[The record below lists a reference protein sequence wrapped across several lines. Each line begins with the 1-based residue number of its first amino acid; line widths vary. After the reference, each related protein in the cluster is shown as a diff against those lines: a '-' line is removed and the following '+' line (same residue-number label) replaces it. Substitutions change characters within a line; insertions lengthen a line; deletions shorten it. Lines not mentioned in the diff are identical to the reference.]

1 MRGYEV
7 IRCFEELAPLQLA
20 EEWDN
25 SGWQVGDPEE
35 TVRGIIFTLDLTP
48 RVLLQARQQGANL
61 INSHHPLIFKPI
73 SRVLLDRFP
82 GSLIHQLIE
91 QRLMLYTAH
100 TSLDNAPQGI
110 SQALGNCLGLRVL
123 RVLNGRPRRGL
134 FKLVVF
140 VPESHLMEVREAICR
155 AGAGWIGRYSDCTFR
170 TSGIGTFRP
179 LEGANPFLG
188 KPGVLEEAAEYRL
201 ETIVPQDRLE
211 EVLQS
216 MFHAHPYEEV
226 AYDLYSL
233 ANRDLLSGPARIGV
247 LPQKQTLGAMVE
259 TVSQSLRVSR
269 IRLAR
274 PDADP
279 APLADKGGASPYPE
293 AGSWAELPV
302 ERVAVCGGS
311 GAEFI
316 AAAARE
322 GAELLVTGDLKYH
335 EAQEAR
341 RLGLPV
347 IAAGHAATEQPG
359 LEAAAAWLGNRLGP
373 ALKITVNQ
381 HLEDEII
388 VL

>member
-20 EEWDN
+20 EQWDN

-35 TVRGIIFTLDLTP
+35 TVRGIVFTLDLTP

-61 INSHHPLIFKPI
+61 IISHHPLIFKPI
-73 SRVLLDRFP
+73 SRILFDRFP
-82 GSLIHQLIE
+82 GSLIRQLIE
-91 QRLMLYTAH
+91 HRMMLYTAH

-110 SQALGNCLGLRVL
+110 SQALGNSLGLKEL
-123 RVLNGRPRRGL
+123 QVLNGRLQREL

-140 VPESHLMEVREAICR
+140 VPESHLEEVREAICR

-170 TSGIGTFRP
+170 SSGTGTFRP
-179 LEGANPFLG
+179 LEGTNPFLG
-188 KPGVLEEAAEYRL
+188 KQGVLEEAAEYRL
-201 ETIVPQDRLE
+201 ETVVPGERLE
-211 EVLQS
+211 EVLQA
-216 MFHAHPYEEV
+216 MFQAHPYEEV

-233 ANRDLLSGPARIGV
+233 ANRDLLCSPARIGV

-259 TVSQSLRVSR
+259 TVKQSLRVSR
-269 IRLAR
+269 IRIVSPA
-274 PDADP
+274 ADP
-279 APLADKGGASPYPE
+279 APTADKSETGLNPG
-293 AGSWAELPV
+293 AGSWSELPV

-322 GAELLVTGDLKYH
+322 GAQLLVTGDLKYH

-347 IAAGHAATEQPG
+347 IAAGHAASEQPG

-373 ALKITVNQ
+373 AVRINVNRD
-381 HLEDEII
+381 LEDEII
-388 VL
+388 IL